1 MLGSKYFLTKMPL
14 NSSLLSDS
22 IHSEYIL
29 SANFMTYTAI
39 PSVKGQITIPS
50 EIRAKYHIGKDT
62 PVVIEDQGKGV
73 ITMKIMQMIDHD
85 SVEFYEDEGG
95 FGLNFKKPI
104 DPQVLIDAI
113 KKIDG

>member
-1 MLGSKYFLTKMPL
+1 
-14 NSSLLSDS
+14 
-22 IHSEYIL
+22 
-29 SANFMTYTAI
+29 MTYTAI

-50 EIRAKYHIGKDT
+50 EIRAKYNIGKDT
-62 PVVIEDQGKGV
+62 PVIIEDQGKGI
-73 ITMKIMQMIDHD
+73 ITLKVMRMIDND
-85 SVEFYEDEGG
+85 NIEYYEDEKG

>member
-1 MLGSKYFLTKMPL
+1 M
-14 NSSLLSDS
+14 N
-22 IHSEYIL
+22 
-29 SANFMTYTAI
+29 YTAI

-50 EIRAKYHIGKDT
+50 EIRAKYNIGKDT

-73 ITMKIMQMIDHD
+73 ITLKIMRMIDNN
-85 SVEFYEDEGG
+85 EIEYYEDEGG

-113 KKIDG
+113 KKMDG

>member
-1 MLGSKYFLTKMPL
+1 MVQAIHKKTPL
-14 NSSLLSDS
+14 NISLLSDS

-29 SANFMTYTAI
+29 STKFMNYTTI

-50 EIRAKYHIGKDT
+50 EIRAKYKIGKNT
-62 PVVIEDQGKGV
+62 PVIIEDQGKGI
-73 ITMKIMQMIDHD
+73 ITLKIMRMVDNNEI
-85 SVEFYEDEGG
+85 EYYEDKGG